1 MADINLERK
10 QGGGL
15 GWLWAVIGLLIIG
28 LLAWWLWPEDE
39 MQFDDPT
46 TMDRM
51 DTRPGA
57 PMQPMGDTQPMGQM
71 RPGMMQPGQM
81 GRGLA
86 PIMASPTSW
95 IDMPFPG
102 GEGEV
107 RDPVTGRSFILAEDG
122 AELVVVLVG
131 QPAQNPRQFRAG
143 QRVVIT
149 GGTLRGPG
157 YVGQV
162 QGQPLDAALQQR
174 LRDRPIYLVVDE
186 ANVTVVDRGME

>member
-10 QGGGL
+10 QGGGM
-15 GWLWAVIGLLIIG
+15 GWLWAVVGLVIIG
-28 LLAWWLWPEDE
+28 LLAWWLWPTGGIDRV
-39 MQFDDPT
+39 DPT
-46 TMDRM
+46 
-51 DTRPGA
+51 PGT

-71 RPGMMQPGQM
+71 RPGMTQPGQM
-81 GRGLA
+81 GQGLA
-86 PIMASPTSW
+86 PIVASPTSW
-95 IDMPFPG
+95 IGMPFPG

-107 RDPVTGRSFILAEDG
+107 RNPVTERSFILAENG

-143 QRVVIT
+143 QRVVIS
-149 GGTLRGPG
+149 GGTLRGPE

-174 LRDRPIYLVVDE
+174 LRERPIYLVVDE